1 MYISITNANKNPVK
15 LQLNMHYCLFQVLR
29 CLLERLGRVDVEGVV
44 LDFEQAAWQAVRE
57 IFPGVEI
64 KGCAF
69 HWAQAVWRH
78 VQEAGLAE
86 TYRKW
91 IGENIRL

>member
-1 MYISITNANKNPVK
+1 MYISITKANKNPVQ

-44 LDFEQAAWQAVRE
+44 LDFEQAVRE
-57 IFPGVEI
+57 VFPGVEI

-78 VQEAGLAE
+78 VQGAGLAE
-86 TYRKW
+86 TYRKR
-91 IGENIRL
+91 IGENMR